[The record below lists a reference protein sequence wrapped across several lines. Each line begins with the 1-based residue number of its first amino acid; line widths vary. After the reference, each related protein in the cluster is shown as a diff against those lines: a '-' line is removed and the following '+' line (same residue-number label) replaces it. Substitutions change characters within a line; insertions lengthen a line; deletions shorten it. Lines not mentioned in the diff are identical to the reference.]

1 MMTKKLL
8 LQISI
13 ILLAGSLFYLPKFAA
28 AQATDSGSSYRSA
41 YQTIRHTLNHYAKN
55 KMKQEINDWIPL
67 LLEDDYK
74 NSRISAASITT
85 GDPFFYFDV
94 KKNTQDAAVNYPLY
108 YKHNIIGIFS
118 LSQENGDWQM
128 SIEGQSEQ
136 TDALNKMSKA
146 DTPAIFYVLG
156 VGECG
161 DVVMIEN
168 AKNTL
173 AYIEGQGDISYTNEE
188 KSFAKKT
195 YDAKIQYIA
204 DHLKNFGALS
214 FSTATPA
221 AKTHA
226 PTKMQSSLKQ
236 KPQHNVSK
244 SLQLFFAAI
253 GILLVFISVI
263 FLILS
268 HHRKNLLK
276 EHRQNEH

>member
-1 MMTKKLL
+1 MNCPRAHHSKTLL
-8 LQISI
+8 
-13 ILLAGSLFYLPKFAA
+13 
-28 AQATDSGSSYRSA
+28 
-41 YQTIRHTLNHYAKN
+41 
-55 KMKQEINDWIPL
+55 
-67 LLEDDYK
+67 
-74 NSRISAASITT
+74 RISAASITI

-94 KKNTQDAAVNYPLY
+94 K
-108 YKHNIIGIFS
+108 
-118 LSQENGDWQM
+118 
-128 SIEGQSEQ
+128 
-136 TDALNKMSKA
+136 
-146 DTPAIFYVLG
+146 
-156 VGECG
+156 
-161 DVVMIEN
+161 
-168 AKNTL
+168 
-173 AYIEGQGDISYTNEE
+173 

-214 FSTATPA
+214 LSTATPA

-236 KPQHNVSK
+236 KPQHNVTK

-276 EHRQNEH
+276 EHSQNEH

>member
-1 MMTKKLL
+1 
-8 LQISI
+8 
-13 ILLAGSLFYLPKFAA
+13 
-28 AQATDSGSSYRSA
+28 
-41 YQTIRHTLNHYAKN
+41 
-55 KMKQEINDWIPL
+55 MKQEINDWIPL

-74 NSRISAASITT
+74 NSRISAASITI

-94 KKNTQDAAVNYPLY
+94 KKSTQDAAVNYPLY

-173 AYIEGQGDISYTNEE
+173 AYIDGQGDISYTNEE

-221 AKTHA
+221 AKTYA

-236 KPQHNVSK
+236 KPQHNMSK

>member
-41 YQTIRHTLNHYAKN
+41 YQTIRHTLNHY
-55 KMKQEINDWIPL
+55 
-67 LLEDDYK
+67 
-74 NSRISAASITT
+74 
-85 GDPFFYFDV
+85 
-94 KKNTQDAAVNYPLY
+94 
-108 YKHNIIGIFS
+108 
-118 LSQENGDWQM
+118 
-128 SIEGQSEQ
+128 
-136 TDALNKMSKA
+136 
-146 DTPAIFYVLG
+146 
-156 VGECG
+156 
-161 DVVMIEN
+161 

>member
-128 SIEGQSEQ
+128 SIEG
-136 TDALNKMSKA
+136 
-146 DTPAIFYVLG
+146 
-156 VGECG
+156 G

-168 AKNTL
+168 TKNTL
-173 AYIEGQGDISYTNEE
+173 AYIEGQGDISYTNDE

-221 AKTHA
+221 AKTYA

>member
-1 MMTKKLL
+1 
-8 LQISI
+8 
-13 ILLAGSLFYLPKFAA
+13 
-28 AQATDSGSSYRSA
+28 
-41 YQTIRHTLNHYAKN
+41 
-55 KMKQEINDWIPL
+55 
-67 LLEDDYK
+67 
-74 NSRISAASITT
+74 
-85 GDPFFYFDV
+85 
-94 KKNTQDAAVNYPLY
+94 
-108 YKHNIIGIFS
+108 
-118 LSQENGDWQM
+118 M

-173 AYIEGQGDISYTNEE
+173 AYIDGQGDISYTNAE

-195 YDAKIQYIA
+195 YNAKIQYIA

-214 FSTATPA
+214 FSTTTPA
-221 AKTHA
+221 AKTYA

-244 SLQLFFAAI
+244 SLQLFFAAV
-253 GILLVFISVI
+253 GILLVFMSII

>member
-128 SIEGQSEQ
+128 SIEGKSEQ

-156 VGECG
+156 V
-161 DVVMIEN
+161 MIEN
-168 AKNTL
+168 TKNTL
-173 AYIEGQGDISYTNEE
+173 AYIEGQGDISYTNDE

-221 AKTHA
+221 AKTYA

>member
-128 SIEGQSEQ
+128 SIEGKSEQ

-168 AKNTL
+168 TKNTL
-173 AYIEGQGDISYTNEE
+173 AYIEGQGDISYTNDE

-221 AKTHA
+221 AKTYA

-244 SLQLFFAAI
+244 SL
-253 GILLVFISVI
+253 
-263 FLILS
+263 
-268 HHRKNLLK
+268 
-276 EHRQNEH
+276 